1 MFDTDDSGRS
11 ERRVK
16 ASGGELIIPI
26 AGLIFTI
33 YYFSTIWNSP
43 WEAQVAAFFVG
54 SILIVL
60 ILLFIAQTV
69 GNLVRGKTR
78 LDFSPLIQPVGLSLK
93 RLALF
98 GLTLGYIL
106 LIGHLGFTITTFLF
120 LASAILLLAKPRR
133 PVLQIGIAA
142 VMALAGYLLF
152 IVAFGVR
159 FPRGP
164 FEELMRGIF

>member
-1 MFDTDDSGRS
+1 MSDDSDSGR
-11 ERRVK
+11 EQRGLR

-69 GNLVRGKTR
+69 GNLLRGKTQ
-78 LDFSPLIQPVGLSLK
+78 LDFSPLIHPIGLNLK

-120 LASAILLLAKPRR
+120 LSGAILLLAKPKR

-142 VMALAGYLLF
+142 VMALAGYMLF
-152 IVAFGVR
+152 IVAFAVR

-164 FEELMRGIF
+164 FEELMRGIL